1 MSIQTIAHIL
11 RNKWIYLSTL
21 LACTIISI
29 ITYKSITKEYSSI
42 AYVFATNS
50 FSPTKVLTEPN
61 SGNQDDAIRYG
72 DKESIE
78 QTLQLFLSND
88 LKLKLIKKYGL
99 AKYWDVKENN
109 AYKLFE
115 KWDQDI
121 KINITGLISIKI
133 QVYHVSQNIAN
144 TIANDIILEADQLKQ
159 DINSKTLQI
168 SLNILK
174 DRLQDELQSVL
185 NVSLDSNNMETVF
198 NANRNKL
205 QQLLSK
211 NDLKRLLEIYY
222 KYKDAKANVKQSL
235 PASFVISKPIENSGE
250 QRPKFIIIF
259 ALITL
264 STLILEF
271 FIITIIEQLNKN
283 KSNG

>member
-1 MSIQTIAHIL
+1 MSIQTIVHIL

-21 LACTIISI
+21 VACSIISL

-61 SGNQDDAIRYG
+61 AGSQDDPVRIG

-88 LKLKLIKKYGL
+88 LKLNIIKKYDL
-99 AKYWDVKENN
+99 AKYWDVKESEV
-109 AYKLFE
+109 YKLLE

-133 QVYHVSQNIAN
+133 EVYHTSKTTANNIAR
-144 TIANDIILEADQLKQ
+144 DIIIEADRIKKE
-159 DINSKTLQI
+159 INTKTFQVT
-168 SLNILK
+168 LNILS
-174 DRLQDELQSVL
+174 DRLQEELQSIL
-185 NVSLDSNNMETVF
+185 NVPIDSNNLELTF
-198 NANRNKL
+198 NSNRSKL
-205 QQLLSK
+205 EQSLSK
-211 NDLKRLLEIYY
+211 NDLKRTLEIYY
-222 KYKDAKANVKQSL
+222 KYKDAKANLKYSL
-235 PASFVISKPIENSGE
+235 PASFVVSNPFENSGE
-250 QRPKFIIIF
+250 QRPKFLILF
-259 ALITL
+259 VLITL
-264 STLILEF
+264 STLILV
-271 FIITIIEQLNKN
+271 FITITIIEQLHKN